1 MSDKGVLILKWPL
14 QRRNVFFSSSQL
26 LKEVSMGLTLSCKT
40 GTKSVVRSLKN
51 GKLKSLV
58 LKITVEAF
66 LLIAKKGV

>member
-14 QRRNVFFSSSQL
+14 QRRNVFFFFIAAL
-26 LKEVSMGLTLSCKT
+26 ERGLNGANLKNT

-51 GKLKSLV
+51 GKLKPLV

>member
-1 MSDKGVLILKWPL
+1 MFFFFFIAALKRGL
-14 QRRNVFFSSSQL
+14 NGFN
-26 LKEVSMGLTLSCKT
+26 LKNT

-51 GKLKSLV
+51 GKLKPLV

>member
-14 QRRNVFFSSSQL
+14 QRRNFFSSSQL

-51 GKLKSLV
+51 CKLKPFLV
-58 LKITVEAF
+58 LK
-66 LLIAKKGV
+66 